1 MVMQD
6 QMALVELENMTSDR
20 IGTLDRADFAVSEPA
35 QARRSRQPVGDA

>member
-6 QMALVELENMTSDR
+6 RMALGELENMTSDR
-20 IGTLDRADFAVSEPA
+20 IGTLDRADVEVSKPA

>member
-20 IGTLDRADFAVSEPA
+20 IGTLDRADVQFSEPA
-35 QARRSRQPVGDA
+35 QARRFRLPVGDA